1 MGRRL
6 VEDGEGQILQ
16 LFFDLTNLSDQQGT
30 VVADYCRCGLLWL
43 GGGRSARDV
52 LSCKESVDFSFQK
65 PHSFSQYMGFGR

>member
-16 LFFDLTNLSDQQGT
+16 LFFALSNLSEQQGT
-30 VVADYCRCGLLWL
+30 VVADYCRCSLLGL

-52 LSCKESVDFSFQK
+52 LSCEESVDFSFQK
-65 PHSFSQYMGFGR
+65 PHSFSQYMGFGG